1 MLTISNAVKGA
12 VSGRY
17 YTEDARDDYYV
28 NRINE
33 PGRWLG
39 KGAELL
45 GLSGKIQ
52 GEFFQN
58 LLDGFTPNRSSPLVQ
73 NAGSEKRQCGW
84 DLTFNAPKSVSVL
97 WALSSLDVRKQ
108 IEQAHQS
115 AVAYALENIE
125 RVAGVTRRGPRG
137 EIKEPAALVF
147 ATFQHGT
154 SRALDPHLHTHAV
167 MVNLGLRE
175 DGTTGTIQSKKVFQQ
190 KMFAGGFYQVELAKA
205 LRAELK
211 VAIKVEPVGF
221 HVEGVPRELCQAF
234 SKRRRD
240 IENTLDEWGA
250 KGAVSA
256 KLAALATRKK
266 KQQVAQAQLLA
277 NWQKEGE
284 DLGWNAERLRAAVR
298 ENAKKHDQE
307 QSSGLPIKAATTK
320 RSKASSRNINEQT
333 TNQRTEGATK
343 RGDEAGSRN
352 MNDQSSSQSFEE
364 LLLEAA
370 AEIPPKR
377 RSWLRLFRLAVALA
391 IKMGISAARL
401 EEALARITDDLID
414 LGMRFPIHVE
424 WSPLFPKAPFWSP
437 FQKITYPAV
446 IVGNDNGKYWRGWG
460 KTRSRRSL
468 VAAELRVQ
476 MKRIFSRAPRWSPAH
491 LLKLPALR
499 IDRKPPYLR
508 RWGEI
513 RWQKNL
519 IVCELRVQM
528 KRPFVHA
535 HNWNPASQVE
545 IPALRLARKPPKSKP
560 LNCSHSN
567 EMSH

>member
-58 LLDGFTPNRSSPLVQ
+58 LLDGFTPDRSSPLVQ

-84 DLTFNAPKSVSVL
+84 DLTFGAPKSVSVL
-97 WALSSLDVRKQ
+97 WALSSPEVREQ
-108 IEQAHQS
+108 IEQAHKS
-115 AVAYALENIE
+115 AVFYALDYIE
-125 RVAGVTRRGPRG
+125 EVAGVTRRGPG
-137 EIKEPAALVF
+137 GVIKEPAALVF
-147 ATFQHGT
+147 ATYQHGT

-167 MVNLGLRE
+167 LVNLGLRR
-175 DGTTGTIQSKKVFQQ
+175 DGTAGTIQSINVFQQ
-190 KMFAGGFYQVELAKA
+190 KMIAGGFYRAELAAA
-205 LRAELK
+205 LRANLK
-211 VAIKVEPVGF
+211 LVAEPESVGF
-221 HVEGVPRELCQAF
+221 HLRGVPRELCRAF

-240 IENTLDEWGA
+240 IEALLKEWGTDSA
-250 KGAVSA
+250 IHA
-256 KLAALATRKK
+256 KLAALHTRSK
-266 KQQVAQAQLLA
+266 KQQIAQEQLLEQ
-277 NWQKEGE
+277 WQQESE
-284 DLGWNAERLRAAVR
+284 ALGWTAERLRAAVW
-298 ENAKKHDQE
+298 
-307 QSSGLPIKAATTK
+307 TK
-320 RSKASSRNINEQT
+320 EEE
-333 TNQRTEGATK
+333 RT
-343 RGDEAGSRN
+343 
-352 MNDQSSSQSFEE
+352 SSQQFEE
-364 LLLEAA
+364 RFQEAA
-370 AEIPPKR
+370 NEIPPKKR
-377 RSWLRLFRLAVALA
+377 TLLRLIRLAVALA
-391 IKMGISAARL
+391 IKLGIGAARL
-401 EEALARITDDLID
+401 EEALTKLVDSLAGTKLPVRI
-414 LGMRFPIHVE
+414 E
-424 WSPLFPKAPFWSP
+424 WSPLFPNAPFWSP
-437 FQKITYPAV
+437 FQKTTYPAV
-446 IVGNDNGKYWRGWG
+446 VVGNDNGKYWRGWG

-476 MKRIFSRAPRWSPAH
+476 MKRLFSRAPRWSPAH